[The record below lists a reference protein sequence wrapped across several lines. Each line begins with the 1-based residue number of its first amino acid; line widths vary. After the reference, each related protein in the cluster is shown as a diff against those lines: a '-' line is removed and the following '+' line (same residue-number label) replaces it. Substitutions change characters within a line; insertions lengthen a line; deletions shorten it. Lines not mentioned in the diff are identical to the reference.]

1 MDDANGGSR
10 ILETC
15 LKAFE
20 GVKQQRVINDRLK
33 HGEFT
38 RKPSNRLTC
47 RLQTGS
53 VKSVKING
61 LKEVAYVSQEQY
73 Q

>member
-47 RLQTGS
+47 RLQAGS
-53 VKSVKING
+53 VRICSKKWA
-61 LKEVAYVSQEQY
+61 KRVSQEQY